1 LLNTIPNYEKHSN
14 YGILRMNQNKTQMKF
29 IKEKDDDRRDY
40 IFQKD
45 NTTVIGVILVS
56 SVIVFVLGIV
66 AMTYFNLG

>member
-14 YGILRMNQNKTQMKF
+14 YGILRENQNKTQMKF